1 MVTRRAPETNVDP
14 NVDLLDRGG
23 LLDSGSLAEY
33 LRVPIGTLDQWASRG
48 GGPPYLK
55 VGKFRRYHP
64 ADEREWLAAQRRI
77 VGNPQPA

>member
-48 GGPPYLK
+48 LIFPRTRAVHSP
-55 VGKFRRYHP
+55 KFPRFP
-64 ADEREWLAAQRRI
+64 
-77 VGNPQPA
+77 